1 MAISESYRT
10 HIRVFDTELQKIYKA
25 LSARSRH
32 SDNVRLRQ
40 EIHDLLDLG
49 ETLHAFH
56 IGNEQ
61 MESALKLVKVC
72 RYLEALVKDLR

>member
-1 MAISESYRT
+1 MPISESYRT

-25 LSARSRH
+25 LSARSRR
-32 SDNVRLRQ
+32 SDNARLKQ
-40 EIHDLLDLG
+40 EIYDLLDLG

-56 IGNEQ
+56 IGNGQ

-72 RYLEALVKDLR
+72 RYLEALVKDLS